1 MERRINKMKKYF
13 KLLLPIFLI
22 SLITLLLF
30 LVGCAPSVPTTPPV
44 STKATIEGRIMV
56 PGSSTKDISGWVP
69 LPNAVITL
77 TDSEGK
83 IHTVTT
89 DSEGYYTLF
98 DIPPG
103 INYIITATGKVGENT
118 VVLKDIIPKV
128 ETGKNYDAGTADS
141 ESTALAL
148 VVEALLAEGLTP
160 EEIDLEEIQNTDNF
174 SELVSQVTSAL
185 EENGDVTTDPDVE
198 DQVEE
203 IEEEIVLPETPEPE
217 PEPEPSLGGGG
228 GGAPAPPPVNP
239 NLKLIPSTQSV
250 IMGSQATIDVVVED
264 VTDLRGANIIL
275 NFDPVGLQY
284 VSSADGGFIPPI
296 PDAPDATL
304 MEGNIDN
311 TNGTV
316 TLDIAGFGVS
326 AYASGTGTIM
336 IVVFDTI
343 DKGNANIT
351 FGTTNLR
358 DKNNKEIIHTQGSGC
373 SVTIN

>member
-1 MERRINKMKKYF
+1 MERRINKIKKYSKYF
-13 KLLLPIFLI
+13 LPIFLI

-30 LVGCAPSVPTTPPV
+30 LVGCVPSAPTTPV

-69 LPNAVITL
+69 LPNAIVTL

-89 DSEGYYTLF
+89 NSEGYYTLF

-141 ESTALAL
+141 ESTALSL

-160 EEIDLEEIQNTDNF
+160 EEIDLEEIKNTDNF
-174 SELVSQVTSAL
+174 SELVSQVSSAL
-185 EENGDVTTDPDVE
+185 EENGDVTDDPVINSL
-198 DQVEE
+198 VEE
-203 IEEEIVLPETPEPE
+203 IVEEIVSPEPE
-217 PEPEPSLGGGG
+217 PEPEPSPGGG

-250 IMGSQATIDVVVED
+250 TVDSQATINVVVED
-264 VTDLRGANIIL
+264 VTDLRGVNITL
-275 NFDPVGLQY
+275 NFNASKLQY
-284 VSSADGGFIPPI
+284 ISSADGGGFIPN
-296 PDAPDATL
+296 ATDT
-304 MEGNIDN
+304 MELLVDN
-311 TNGTV
+311 TNGTA
-316 TLDIAGFGVS
+316 TLSIAGLGIS
-326 AYASGTGTIM
+326 GYHSGMGTGTIM
-336 IVVFDTI
+336 TVVFNTI
-343 DKGNANIT
+343 TTGNATIT
-351 FGTTNLR
+351 FGTTQLR
-358 DKNNKEIIHTQGSGC
+358 DKDNNSIAHTTGSGC
-373 SVTIN
+373 SVTVN